1 MTVTLDRARLDALAR
16 RSVQIISANQA
27 TTGAYLAAPDFPVYR
42 FSWLRDGAFI
52 ADAMSRSGE
61 AASAAAFF
69 GWCAR
74 LMEVRADR
82 IADLVARRDA
92 GERVPPGD
100 MLHTRYTVDGRESDD
115 EWWNFQLDGYGA
127 WLWALGAHAART
139 DGQLDVAA
147 LTHAVEA
154 TGRYLVAFATEP
166 GYDCWEENPEY
177 VHTATLAAISAGL
190 RVVAGWPGVAA
201 GVADAAGQRVRAIE
215 AMVRAEGVRDGHLVK
230 WLGGSELDANL
241 VFSATPYRLFDPA
254 DPLMRAT
261 VDALSPQLAHG
272 GVHRHTSDVFYGGG
286 EWVLL
291 SAALGSYLVAIG
303 DMPAALEQLAWVVA
317 QADVD
322 GSLPEQV
329 SQHLL
334 HPASFTEW
342 VERWGPVARP
352 LLWSHAMYLGLMH
365 DLAAA

>member
-1 MTVTLDRARLDALAR
+1 MGPALDRARLDALAR
-16 RSVQIISANQA
+16 RSVQIINDNQA
-27 TTGAYLAAPDFPVYR
+27 ASGAYLAAPGFPVYR

-61 AASAAAFF
+61 SASAASFF

-74 LMEVRADR
+74 VVEGRADR
-82 IADLVARRDA
+82 ISDLVARRET
-92 GERVPPGD
+92 GERVPPGE

-115 EWWNFQLDGYGA
+115 DWWNFQMDGYGA
-127 WLWALGAHAART
+127 WLWALGAHAARA
-139 DGQLDVAA
+139 DGRLDAKA
-147 LTHAVEA
+147 LTPAVEA

-166 GYDCWEENPEY
+166 GYDCWEENPEH
-177 VHTATLAAISAGL
+177 VHTATLAAIAAGL

-201 GVADAAGQRVRAIE
+201 GVADAADRQVRVIE
-215 AMVRAEGVRDGHLVK
+215 ARVRAEGVRDGHLVK
-230 WLGGSELDANL
+230 WLLGGDLDASL
-241 VFSATPYRLFDPA
+241 LFCAVPYRLFDPT

-261 VDALSPQLAHG
+261 VDALLPRLAHG
-272 GVHRHTSDVFYGGG
+272 GVHRHLADVFYGGG

-291 SAALGSYLVAIG
+291 AAALGSYLVAVG
-303 DMPAALEQLAWVVA
+303 DLPAAHEQLGWVVA
-317 QADVD
+317 QADAD
-322 GSLPEQV
+322 GNLPEQV

-334 HPASFTEW
+334 HPAAFSEW

-352 LLWSHAMYLGLMH
+352 LLWSHAMYLGLLH